1 MKKLIV
7 AALVMFTMGLSQS
20 ASALCTLLCSCSVST
35 SPVSFGVYNPLS
47 SSPHDSAGNVRVTCG
62 GVLGLLVPY
71 SIAINK
77 GVYSANFS
85 PRQMDSGVNRLSYDL
100 YTSGAHT
107 LIWGDGSGST
117 QVVADSVTIVLL
129 GGTFNDHAVYGRI
142 PGSQF
147 TVIPGSYSDTVT
159 VTVTYN

>member
-7 AALVMFTMGLSQS
+7 AALFMFTMGLSQS
-20 ASALCTLLCSCSVST
+20 ASALCTILCSCSVST
-35 SPVSFGVYNPLS
+35 SSVSFGVYNPLS

-71 SIAINK
+71 NIAINK
-77 GVYSANFS
+77 GVYSTNFS
-85 PRQMDSGVNRLSYDL
+85 PRQMASGVNRLSYDL

-117 QVVADSVTIVLL
+117 QVVPGSVTIVLL

-142 PGSQF
+142 PGSQSS
-147 TVIPGSYSDTVT
+147 VPPGGYSDTVT
-159 VTVTYN
+159 VTVIYN